1 MISLKSS
8 LIIALLTCAAACGR
22 QVVDFPLGDD
32 GGQADGNIDGPIVDA
47 PAPDALSDA
56 PLDAPLG
63 IRPTVTSNV
72 PGDRATAVAL
82 TTAITATFSEPM
94 NPATLT
100 TLTFSVRQGATPVNG
115 TVMLDVAG
123 TTARF
128 TPTLPLLASRPYTAM
143 ITTGAQATGGLTLA
157 ADHVWTFRTA
167 SNALPPTV
175 TSTTPLAGAMNVST
189 NVSPTATFS
198 RAMDP
203 ASIDPLTFTLVQG
216 ATLIGGTV
224 TLDSLT
230 NTATFD
236 PTSPLVAGLVYTASI
251 ATGAMDTASVSLTTS
266 VSWSFTTGA
275 CAQAPIT
282 LGVAGTFAVLA
293 GSTVTSTGLST
304 VTGDLGVSPLTA
316 VTGFPPGIL
325 VGTQHTDATS
335 ATAIADLTTAYNEA
349 AGRGPVECVTAVAG
363 NLGGMTLVPG
373 LYKSTSSLIINS
385 GNLTL
390 DAQGDPDAV
399 WVITMATTL
408 ETTSGLGVIL
418 AGGARSENI
427 YWQVGTSATLG
438 AGSMFHG
445 TIMADQAITLNTG
458 ATLLGRALARIA
470 AVTLDSNIVTL
481 P

>member
-8 LIIALLTCAAACGR
+8 FIIALFTCVAACGR
-22 QVVDFPLGDD
+22 QVVDFPFGDD

-63 IRPTVTSNV
+63 IRPTVTS
-72 PGDRATAVAL
+72 
-82 TTAITATFSEPM
+82 
-94 NPATLT
+94 
-100 TLTFSVRQGATPVNG
+100 
-115 TVMLDVAG
+115 
-123 TTARF
+123 
-128 TPTLPLLASRPYTAM
+128 
-143 ITTGAQATGGLTLA
+143 
-157 ADHVWTFRTA
+157 
-167 SNALPPTV
+167 
-175 TSTTPLAGAMNVST
+175 TTPLTGATGVST
-189 NVSPTATFS
+189 NVRPTATFS
-198 RAMDP
+198 KAMDP
-203 ASIDPLTFTLVQG
+203 ASLDPLTFTLAQG
-216 ATLIGGTV
+216 ATPIGGTV
-224 TLDSLT
+224 TLDSFT
-230 NTATFD
+230 NTATFA
-236 PTSPLVAGLVYTASI
+236 PTSPLVAGLDYTASI
-251 ATGAMDTASVSLTTS
+251 ATGAMDTAGVPLATS
-266 VSWSFTTGA
+266 VTWTFTTGA

-293 GSTVTSTGLST
+293 GSTVTSTGLTT

-418 AGGARSENI
+418 AGGARSEKST
-427 YWQVGTSATLG
+427 GRSGRRRPSA
-438 AGSMFHG
+438 
-445 TIMADQAITLNTG
+445 
-458 ATLLGRALARIA
+458 RARCSTARSWR
-470 AVTLDSNIVTL
+470 TRRSR
-481 P
+481 